1 MARSRRS
8 SAYDSR
14 RASLNSID
22 ENVIFSPEYFG
33 GDSEDAITP
42 ALAADDLLSSIL
54 KHGGSIDAQQQSAP
68 VFERAT
74 TKRGFAF
81 ARRSSWQRRSRSRSR
96 DDQSVDKNEPRS
108 ASIDVRSNKRLDDE
122 PLRRAPRATLASL
135 PSSSLPTSPVSVK
148 ERKASNRRS
157 TLSTLTEVKPSPR
170 ADIPKKKHLFSI
182 LSRPKR
188 PSISKNESLSLS
200 SEQEASPVKESAPA
214 SPPRAEDSVHSNNFW
229 KSMSMKPTK
238 RVNSLRKKAAKND
251 LSKSL
256 A

>member
-42 ALAADDLLSSIL
+42 GNRFLLLPLSENAHQDDLYDSALAADDLLSSIL

-122 PLRRAPRATLASL
+122 PLRR
-135 PSSSLPTSPVSVK
+135 VS
-148 ERKASNRRS
+148 
-157 TLSTLTEVKPSPR
+157 
-170 ADIPKKKHLFSI
+170 
-182 LSRPKR
+182 
-188 PSISKNESLSLS
+188 
-200 SEQEASPVKESAPA
+200 
-214 SPPRAEDSVHSNNFW
+214 
-229 KSMSMKPTK
+229 
-238 RVNSLRKKAAKND
+238 
-251 LSKSL
+251 
-256 A
+256 